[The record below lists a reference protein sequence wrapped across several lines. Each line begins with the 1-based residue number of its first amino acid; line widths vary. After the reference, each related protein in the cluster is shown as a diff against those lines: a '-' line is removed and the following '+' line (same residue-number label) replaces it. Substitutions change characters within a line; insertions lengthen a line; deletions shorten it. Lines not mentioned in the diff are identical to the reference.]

1 MVRQPTPVEN
11 FFERLTSWIGSI
23 PSLLAHTI
31 AFASAFLVA
40 LFGYAPWDM
49 VLLVVTTVVSLEA
62 IYLAIFIQMTV
73 NRQARELH
81 DVSED
86 VEEIQEEVE
95 EISKD
100 VEEISEDVE
109 EISHDVEEIGEDV
122 EEIQADVEEM
132 SEDWDLETGK
142 SVPEQTTEELL
153 KKLEHIKEK
162 LRSRG
167 VEVQ

>member
-1 MVRQPTPVEN
+1 MVRQPTPVET

-23 PSLLAHTI
+23 PSLLAHTV

-40 LFGYAPWDM
+40 LLGYAPWDM

-86 VEEIQEEVE
+86 VEEISKEVE
-95 EISKD
+95 EISVD
-100 VEEISEDVE
+100 VEEM
-109 EISHDVEEIGEDV
+109 SHDVEEIGEDV

-142 SVPEQTTEELL
+142 SVADATTEDLQREL
-153 KKLEHIKEK
+153 ERIKEK

-167 VEVQ
+167 VLVE

>member
-1 MVRQPTPVEN
+1 MVRQPTPVET

-23 PSLLAHTI
+23 PSLLVHTLV
-31 AFASAFLVA
+31 FASAFLVA
-40 LFGYAPWDM
+40 VFGYAPWDM

-86 VEEIQEEVE
+86 VEEISKEVE
-95 EISKD
+95 EISVD
-100 VEEISEDVE
+100 VEEM
-109 EISHDVEEIGEDV
+109 SHDVEEIGEDV

-142 SVPEQTTEELL
+142 SVADATTEDLQREL
-153 KKLEHIKEK
+153 ERIKEK

-167 VEVQ
+167 VPVE